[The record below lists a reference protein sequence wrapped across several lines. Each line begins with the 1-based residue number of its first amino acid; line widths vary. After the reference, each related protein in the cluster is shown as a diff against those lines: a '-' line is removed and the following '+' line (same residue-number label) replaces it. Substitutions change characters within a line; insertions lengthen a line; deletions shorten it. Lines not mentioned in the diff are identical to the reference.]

1 MSRRGQ
7 DVETD
12 IVRFT
17 SEVAIRIDSI
27 VEKLNAV
34 ADQGS
39 SSGLEFDHFVDAT
52 RQMLLDG
59 ATGDV
64 LAGAGYA
71 LSHDDFRRP
80 PAMVWW
86 VHRGDS
92 VVERTHSVDPDS
104 ESFYDYAALRWFRT
118 ATTSGRATLS
128 GPFIDAWG
136 SNDYTVTVSVPVLGS
151 AQPGGVVAAD
161 VDVRRFVDS
170 LTADL
175 RRIRVPLALVNE
187 SDRVVVST
195 VPALSTG
202 LPIRPRSA
210 RRIAESP
217 VSQRFPVSDY
227 GWSVVLLSGD
237 LGTPLVHKTT
247 EL

>member
-1 MSRRGQ
+1 MSRRSQ
-7 DVETD
+7 NVESD
-12 IVRFT
+12 IVRFAN
-17 SEVAIRIDSI
+17 EVAIRIDAI
-27 VEKLNAV
+27 VARLNV
-34 ADQGS
+34 IADQEA
-39 SSGLEFDHFVDAT
+39 SGAEFEHFVDVT
-52 RQMLLDG
+52 RRMLVDG
-59 ATGDV
+59 GTGDV

-71 LSHDDFRRP
+71 LAHDEFRRQ

-118 ATTSGRATLS
+118 ATTSGRPTLS

-136 SNDYTVTVSVPVLGS
+136 SNDYTVTVSLPVPES
-151 AQPGGVVAAD
+151 AGPGGVVAAD
-161 VDVRRFVDS
+161 VDVRRFVES

-202 LPIRPRSA
+202 LPIRPRSVRGA
-210 RRIAESP
+210 AETP
-217 VSQRFPVSDY
+217 VLQRFPVSDY
-227 GWSVVLLSGD
+227 GWSVVTL
-237 LGTPLVHKTT
+237 T
-247 EL
+247 E

>member
-7 DVETD
+7 SVEAD
-12 IVRFT
+12 IARFA

-27 VEKLNAV
+27 VAKLDV
-34 ADQGS
+34 IADEGS
-39 SSGLEFDHFVDAT
+39 SSGSQFDHFVDVT
-52 RQMLLDG
+52 RRMLVDG
-59 ATGDV
+59 GTGDV

-71 LSHDDFRRP
+71 LSHDDFQRP

-86 VHRGDS
+86 VHRGDA

-118 ATTSGRATLS
+118 ATTSGRPTLS

-136 SNDYTVTVSVPVLGS
+136 SNDYTVTVSVPVPESTG
-151 AQPGGVVAAD
+151 PGGVVAAD

-202 LPIRPRSA
+202 LPIRPRSV
-210 RRIAESP
+210 RGTAESP
-217 VSQRFPVSDY
+217 VLQRFPVSDY
-227 GWSVVLLSGD
+227 GWSVVSLSG
-237 LGTPLVHKTT
+237 
-247 EL
+247 

>member
-7 DVETD
+7 NVEAD
-12 IVRFT
+12 IERFAQ
-17 SEVAIRIDSI
+17 EVAVRIDSI
-27 VEKLNAV
+27 VAKLDVIAE
-34 ADQGS
+34 QGAALGS
-39 SSGLEFDHFVDAT
+39 EFDHFVDVT
-52 RQMLLDG
+52 RRLLVDG
-59 ATGDV
+59 DSEDV

-71 LSHDDFRRP
+71 LSHDDFGRP

-92 VVERTHSVDPDS
+92 VVERPHSVDPDS

-118 ATTSGRATLS
+118 ATISGRPTLS

-136 SNDYTVTVSVPVLGS
+136 SNDYTVTVSVPVLES
-151 AQPGGVVAAD
+151 TRPGGVVAAD

-175 RRIRVPLALVNE
+175 SRIRVPLALVNE

-202 LPIRPRSA
+202 LPIRPRSMRGA
-210 RRIAESP
+210 AEDP
-217 VSQRFPVSDY
+217 VLQRFPVAEY
-227 GWSVVLLSGD
+227 GWSVVSLAG
-237 LGTPLVHKTT
+237 
-247 EL
+247 

>member
-7 DVETD
+7 NVDAD
-12 IVRFT
+12 IVRIAG
-17 SEVAIRIDSI
+17 EVAIRIDSI
-27 VEKLNAV
+27 VAKLNVV
-34 ADQGS
+34 ATQGA
-39 SSGLEFDHFVDAT
+39 SSGSEFDHFVDVT
-52 RQMLLDG
+52 RRMLVDG
-59 ATGDV
+59 GTGDV

-71 LSHDDFRRP
+71 LSHDDFHRP

-104 ESFYDYAALRWFRT
+104 ESFYDYASLRWFRT
-118 ATTSGRATLS
+118 ATNSGRPTLS

-136 SNDYTVTVSVPVLGS
+136 SNDYTVTVSVPVAGS
-151 AQPGGVVAAD
+151 TGPGGVVAAD

-202 LPIRPRSA
+202 LPIRPRSE
-210 RRIAESP
+210 RTAESA
-217 VSQRFPVSDY
+217 VLQRFPVSDY
-227 GWSVVLLSGD
+227 GWSVVALSG
-237 LGTPLVHKTT
+237 
-247 EL
+247 

>member
-1 MSRRGQ
+1 MSRRGGK
-7 DVETD
+7 VEGE
-12 IVRFT
+12 IARFA

-27 VEKLNAV
+27 VQKLNVLAV
-34 ADQGS
+34 DAS
-39 SSGLEFDHFVDAT
+39 SSGSEYDYFVDVT
-52 RQMLLDG
+52 RQMLVDG
-59 ATGDV
+59 GSGDV

-71 LSHDDFRRP
+71 LSHGNFRRP

-104 ESFYDYAALRWFRT
+104 ESFYDYASLRWFRT
-118 ATTSGRATLS
+118 AASSGLPTLS

-136 SNDYTVTVSVPVLGS
+136 SNDYTVTVSVPVSGS
-151 AQPGGVVAAD
+151 AGLQGVVAAD
-161 VDVRRFVDS
+161 VDVRRFVES

-175 RRIRVPLALVNE
+175 RRMPVPLALVNE

-202 LPIRPRSA
+202 LPIRPRSV
-210 RRIAESP
+210 RGTAESP
-217 VSQRFPVSDY
+217 VLQRFPVSDY
-227 GWSVVLLSGD
+227 GWSVVTLSG
-237 LGTPLVHKTT
+237 
-247 EL
+247 